1 MAARAMPL
9 SSSAAPATA
18 YPARSEQTGVDKGAG
33 GSMRMRIRDS
43 RNGGPDRARAPK
55 ARQRVSQHESHPR
68 AGSGQSGAGLSPA
81 SPLTPWGVEG
91 PVQAEVFVLR
101 MRAGR
106 PELAG
111 PCGPDPWYIEVAAED
126 DPVEVVSRLSRNL
139 MGEPVLVHST
149 SWRRAR
155 GAVVLSFVVVNS
167 DAQAP
172 QLVGVPIS
180 RAQLARSSATSA
192 AKTIAAAQVLEHGLR
207 HLAWLSREDQVVMAT
222 LSDEWKHAL
231 EDYVPEP
238 FRNLV

>member
-1 MAARAMPL
+1 M
-9 SSSAAPATA
+9 
-18 YPARSEQTGVDKGAG
+18 
-33 GSMRMRIRDS
+33 
-43 RNGGPDRARAPK
+43 
-55 ARQRVSQHESHPR
+55 
-68 AGSGQSGAGLSPA
+68 
-81 SPLTPWGVEG
+81 VEG

-126 DPVEVVSRLSRNL
+126 DPVEVVGRLSRNL

-155 GAVVLSFVVVNS
+155 GAVILSFLVVNS

-180 RAQLARSSATSA
+180 RAELARSESTHA
-192 AKTIAAAQVLEHGLR
+192 ARTIAFAQVLEHALR
-207 HLAWLSREDQVVMAT
+207 HLAWLSREDPIVMDT

-238 FRNLV
+238 FRNLM

>member
-1 MAARAMPL
+1 
-9 SSSAAPATA
+9 
-18 YPARSEQTGVDKGAG
+18 
-33 GSMRMRIRDS
+33 MRMRNRVSRD
-43 RNGGPDRARAPK
+43 GGSDSPRPPEARRRIAQHEGHARAG
-55 ARQRVSQHESHPR
+55 
-68 AGSGQSGAGLSPA
+68 AGEGGAGLNAPSPR
-81 SPLTPWGVEG
+81 TPWMVEG

-126 DPVEVVSRLSRNL
+126 DPVEVVGRLSRNL

-155 GAVVLSFVVVNS
+155 GAVILSFLVVNS

-180 RAQLARSSATSA
+180 RAELARSEATHA
-192 AKTIAAAQVLEHGLR
+192 ARTIAFAQVLEHALR
-207 HLAWLSREDQVVMAT
+207 HLAWLSREDPIVMDT

-238 FRNLV
+238 FRNLM